1 MDSDEGEE
9 QKEEAAPQGT
19 GSFASALSA
28 LEEHPS
34 SQVIADT
41 NVKQPRTLSTIDGVL
56 VDKTQPEPEEELEDN
71 FNYENTE
78 EVEEPGPEEMAEE
91 ITPAQQNVSETDQF
105 DSPDVDK
112 ENNPSTDNERYVRQV
127 VSQLPLSKI
136 KKIMKMDPDTK
147 LIQNDSV
154 LLVAFATELFI
165 KALSTA
171 AARCVFFSD
180 IIFVLHLEKYCIDL
194 LLLFKD

>member
-9 QKEEAAPQGT
+9 QQEEAAPQVT

-34 SQVIADT
+34 SQVTADT

-91 ITPAQQNVSETDQF
+91 VTPAQQNVSETDQF

-171 AARCVFFSD
+171 AARCVFFSGR
-180 IIFVLHLEKYCIDL
+180 IFVLHQC
-194 LLLFKD
+194 